1 MRSPLLLALVL
12 ACDMPPLPES
22 SEPGT
27 TAADSTLGHSS
38 TGEPISG
45 SATGEPVDATSS
57 TGEPSPGACYAEP
70 CVYVGG
76 LGTCGPGLI
85 CLPHPTSG
93 QHMCV
98 AECGPLGSC
107 YPLDDVACD
116 QGPPPQA
123 GCRGVGVILGCF
135 PFLCTVPEDCT
146 APSLGCK
153 NGICY

>member
-1 MRSPLLLALVL
+1 MRFPLLIALVL
-12 ACDMPPLPES
+12 ACDMPPLPEP

-38 TGEPISG
+38 TGAAPTSG
-45 SATGEPVDATSS
+45 SDSGVSVDATSS
-57 TGEPSPGACYAEP
+57 TGEPSPLACYAAP
-70 CVYVGG
+70 CDAV
-76 LGTCGPGLI
+76 TCGPGLV

-93 QHMCV
+93 QRMCV

-116 QGPPPQA
+116 PGPLPQA